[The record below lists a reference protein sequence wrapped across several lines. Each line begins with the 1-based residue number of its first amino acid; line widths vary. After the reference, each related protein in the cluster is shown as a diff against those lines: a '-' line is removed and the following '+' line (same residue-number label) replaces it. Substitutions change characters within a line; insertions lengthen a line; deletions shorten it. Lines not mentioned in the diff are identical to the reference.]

1 MGRIQGRTVAARF
14 PEAGP
19 VHVFLMGE
27 APGPLGADQSGI
39 PFWGD
44 RAGLLVYRAL
54 AGAGVATVPGA
65 AWDQWN
71 GGLLAAARLAP
82 VLLGAALGNA
92 FPRCPTDDG
101 DHFRAPKDAELRA
114 PENLTRLGAEL
125 GEAARRCPGQLSII
139 GLGRRAAWVLDKLEN
154 PPPFDLIVLPHP
166 SAQGLLQAAP
176 GKGKGLKLEDL
187 QAAWT
192 DRLKSL
198 LMQPRDGI

>member
-1 MGRIQGRTVAARF
+1 MGRIQGRTVGARF
-14 PEAGP
+14 PDAGP

-54 AGAGVATVPGA
+54 EGAGMAEVPEA
-65 AWDQWN
+65 AWDRWD
-71 GGLLAAARLAP
+71 GGK
-82 VLLGAALGNA
+82 LGAAGLAPALRGAVLGNA

-114 PENLTRLGAEL
+114 PENLARLGAEL
-125 GEAARRCPGQLSII
+125 GEAARRCPGRLQII
-139 GLGRRAAWVLDKLEN
+139 GLGRRAAWVLDKLEA
-154 PPPFDLIVLPHP
+154 PPPFELMVLPHP

-176 GKGKGLKLEDL
+176 GKGKGLRLEDL

-198 LMQPRDGI
+198 LMQAGHGI